1 MPQMSG
7 HTDKHDMQACID
19 ACTSCHQ
26 TCTHTV
32 HHCLDKGGKHADS
45 MHITLLL
52 DCAQICATSADFLT
66 RHSVHHQAT
75 CRVCAEICEACAKS
89 CDAVSNEEMMRTC
102 AEECRRCAASC
113 RAMAAMA

>member
-1 MPQMSG
+1 MPKTAT
-7 HTDKHDMQACID
+7 HTDTHDMQSCID
-19 ACTSCHQ
+19 ACTSCHE

-45 MHITLLL
+45 MHITLML

-66 RHSVHHQAT
+66 RHSAHHQAT
-75 CRVCAEICEACAKS
+75 CRACAEVCEACAKS
-89 CDAVSNEEMMRTC
+89 CDSFGDDEMMRKC

-113 RAMAAMA
+113 RAMSNMA